1 MNVCIGRF
9 KWFCQFVP
17 SWYKGKWQL
26 ERDVTQIAR
35 LWRTAIMPWMKDV
48 LLSFVPVWEQRERIQ
63 AKIHITL
70 YYCQKGAFVPSCFNL
85 TRSLFELYSVF
96 YFLLDTADPKAKSG
110 GKKPTNKPKTKS
122 HSCNCTAEQRR
133 SNAPNTPVFAHA
145 LQAYTQLLAIKDAQ
159 QKPKEFRDTTSL
171 LDTRECY
178 TFNTHMFT
186 FVFHNKF
193 NDGDELSLP
202 DKVLSTLQY

>member
-110 GKKPTNKPKTKS
+110 GKNQQTNQKQK
-122 HSCNCTAEQRR
+122 
-133 SNAPNTPVFAHA
+133 
-145 LQAYTQLLAIKDAQ
+145 AIVAIAQ
-159 QKPKEFRDTTSL
+159 QNKGDPMLQIPPCLLTPYRLIHSSWQSKMPNKSPRSL
-171 LDTRECY
+171 GTPPH
-178 TFNTHMFT
+178 F
-186 FVFHNKF
+186 
-193 NDGDELSLP
+193 
-202 DKVLSTLQY
+202 

>member
-1 MNVCIGRF
+1 MCECLYWRC

-48 LLSFVPVWEQRERIQ
+48 LWSFVPVWEQREKIQ
-63 AKIHITL
+63 AKIHIDL
-70 YYCQKGAFVPSCFNL
+70 YYCQKGTFVPSCFNP

-96 YFLLDTADPKAKSG
+96 CFLLDITDPKAKSG
-110 GKKPTNKPKTKS
+110 GENPTSKPKTKNR
-122 HSCNCTAEQRR
+122 SCNCTEEQRR
-133 SNAPNTPVFAHA
+133 SSTPNTHCVCSRLTGLYTA
-145 LQAYTQLLAIKDAQ
+145 LGDQRCLT
-159 QKPKEFRDTTSL
+159 KPKEFRDTASL

-193 NDGDELSLP
+193 NDGNELSLP
-202 DKVLSTLQY
+202 KF